1 MLDLS
6 GVLLRVLCETLHFE
20 EYRREPLVHAFIVE
34 YEDYASEDGVKGTI
48 ESANVSEEVQE
59 GVGRPCIFV
68 QVRVQSDLEFD
79 R

>member
-1 MLDLS
+1 MLL
-6 GVLLRVLCETLHFE
+6 GVLSETLHFKE
-20 EYRREPLVHAFIVE
+20 HRREPLIHAFIVE
-34 YEDYASEDGVKGTI
+34 YEDNASEDGVESTI